1 MARSTRPEISNETR
15 SDWLPPGFGPEGG
28 EGARPLPMLLLALL
42 VHEREETLRLRL
54 GPSLFSN
61 LQVDDEIEFPRPE
74 TPTH

>member
-1 MARSTRPEISNETR
+1 MARSTRETSNEAR
-15 SDWLPPGFGPEGG
+15 SEWLPPGFGPEDG

-54 GPSLFSN
+54 EATLFSG

-74 TPTH
+74 APTH